1 MRKKKLSLITK
12 YPKIS
17 VITPVLNG
25 EKTLEKCLKS
35 VLQLKYPKQKIEHI
49 VIDGNSK
56 DNSLRIIKK
65 YKKNLKYWH
74 SKKDRGLYDAMNIGL
89 KKCTGEIIGILNCDD
104 FYYKNTFKIVAKYFA
119 LSNIDFLFGSVVKQ
133 KIFHSFY
140 PTKLWYTFNIY
151 PSHSVSF
158 FIKNKAQK
166 KIGKY
171 NLDFKYSA
179 DRDLFYRMIKI
190 HKMVGKA
197 TKRKEIFGRFNIYGY
212 SSKVP
217 FFKKVIE
224 EFRIRLLNKQNII
237 QLFFVTIA
245 FVSYYFINK
254 FSKKIN

>member
-104 FYYKNTFKIVAKYFA
+104 FITKI
-119 LSNIDFLFGSVVKQ
+119 
-133 KIFHSFY
+133 
-140 PTKLWYTFNIY
+140 
-151 PSHSVSF
+151 
-158 FIKNKAQK
+158 
-166 KIGKY
+166 
-171 NLDFKYSA
+171 
-179 DRDLFYRMIKI
+179 
-190 HKMVGKA
+190 
-197 TKRKEIFGRFNIYGY
+197 
-212 SSKVP
+212 
-217 FFKKVIE
+217 
-224 EFRIRLLNKQNII
+224 LLK
-237 QLFFVTIA
+237 
-245 FVSYYFINK
+245 
-254 FSKKIN
+254 